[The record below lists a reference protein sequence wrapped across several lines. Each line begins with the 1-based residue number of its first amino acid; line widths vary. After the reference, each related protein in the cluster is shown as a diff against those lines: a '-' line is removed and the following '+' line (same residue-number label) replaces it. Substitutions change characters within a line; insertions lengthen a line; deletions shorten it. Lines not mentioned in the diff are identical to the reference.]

1 MHLFNKE
8 NIWSNPHA
16 SSHPDK
22 YNNSVNRI
30 ISKEEER
37 EDPRRDSSIY
47 LRVQNTVVF
56 PHSYKIPSN
65 TVYSTVFLHAIQQLQ
80 VILHTELILPQEIL
94 QLQGSSRADQYKA
107 SSSDCS
113 RVSKHCTRQNKAP
126 GPPYSIPRPYST
138 SRLPVILPG
147 RNSNLHGSQ
156 HPRSPYSSSQAK
168 FYITEFYQEK

>member
-1 MHLFNKE
+1 MVESTCFQHT
-8 NIWSNPHA
+8 

-22 YNNSVNRI
+22 YNSSVDRI

-47 LRVQNTVVF
+47 LRVQWCFHIPTRTTVF
-56 PHSYKIPSN
+56 P
-65 TVYSTVFLHAIQQLQ
+65 HAIQQLQ

-113 RVSKHCTRQNKAP
+113 RVSKHSTRQNKAP
-126 GPPYSIPRPYST
+126 GFPT
-138 SRLPVILPG
+138 AFQG
-147 RNSNLHGSQ
+147 HTA
-156 HPRSPYSSSQAK
+156 QAG
-168 FYITEFYQEK
+168 FQ